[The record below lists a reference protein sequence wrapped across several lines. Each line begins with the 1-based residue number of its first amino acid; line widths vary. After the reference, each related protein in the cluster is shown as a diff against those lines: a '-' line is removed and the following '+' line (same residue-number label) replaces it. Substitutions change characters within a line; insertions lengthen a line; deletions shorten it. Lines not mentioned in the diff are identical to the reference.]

1 MLIVGYDN
9 IGKDFL
15 TKKYPD
21 KVLNLE
27 QIDNGTES
35 DNVIEFIEIIK
46 GSLTEYDV
54 VFIDCIPNL
63 LLCLDTLGIEFT
75 FVFPTELDK
84 TRITDIEKYNLFK
97 TQALKHNT
105 LVLDVGETIE
115 QALKDD
121 FNWINIALETT
132 STKTQQDENI
142 SIETTQSEELEK
154 VDSENKSNT
163 NETTNNETSLI
174 PHVNK
179 NKLTLKELL
188 EQDIEISES
197 DIRDLKATTNK
208 LKVAMLLQAKS
219 RLNTILK
226 LCEISDKL
234 YTELINRIDLNLAT
248 TDTASLMYT
257 TEYISKALNDS
268 NQFIMSLINNEK
280 IQNFFIIDNSNKVIN
295 INDNRIDITR
305 REKIRKA
312 AEIVMDNI
320 DYFAEGKF
328 ENVVDPNKIDG
339 DDVNA
344 TSQS

>member
-27 QIDNGTES
+27 QKDNGTES

-97 TQALKHNT
+97 TQALK
-105 LVLDVGETIE
+105 
-115 QALKDD
+115 DD

-179 NKLTLKELL
+179 NKLTLRELL